1 MSKKIVDIILIF
13 VVAFALLGLGGCASG
28 GGSAGIVAPTSPTYP
43 ASGTK
48 SGSEYCGSGDN
59 QYNLYQNYHD
69 GNGGTTTTLVES
81 NSTSCGYT
89 ESVVDNRIAFEE
101 FSYSFE
107 NSYGDVKVTYGM
119 APHTT
124 EGLADPTE
132 KFKIADYGFMRVTI
146 DGKHGGS
153 SEGAESTAPGPFAN
167 GGYWFEADLNGDEHV
182 DMYFVGHTDGALEWV
197 PPGLLMAFINDGN
210 GHFRLAPEVFE
221 NGEFPCIWG
230 GGPQVDK
237 TDPLDPCG
245 FAQSNN
251 YPLIADFNGDGM
263 TDFFSVSML
272 YLSDNGIIKNKSHD
286 NLPDLFFLDH
296 IGPIFSHRV
305 DDGDVD
311 GDGDLDIFLP
321 IKGDTKSGYM
331 FDGSY
336 AGCEGCNQQIPWTML
351 INDGTGYFTANHNFN
366 IPDWD
371 YESGTLIWA
380 TSTTID
386 DFNNDGWGDVAVGW
400 ESPGLALS
408 YGWLDNSAGNVYFN
422 NGSND
427 WRTDPVNL
435 PENWYGANG
444 IGVDMDSFDFNGDG
458 FTDIVLSTTR
468 HDPYYQGNIVQFFLN
483 DGTGNFSDVTTTF
496 NPSYAKYENGSGNDF
511 WNGGGIIHILDFDH
525 DGDLDIVR
533 TTGRS
538 YVLLNEG
545 DHFSLYDDFPI
556 WEGGGG
562 GVLWPVEIDGKY
574 WYDFISSVSVK
585 VDEDTQYTDYF
596 QVLDPPAMAELMYID
611 LFTKPNAYRDLGNIA
626 SKNYGGAFY
635 VSRFNDN
642 KLKLFYHEGE
652 DNTEHG
658 VFAFFEDFGLGYTNG
673 EGIVSDSNSFFK
685 YYSDSFIVYTLKNNF
700 YIGLG
705 YNDTSFDNKTNTVSY
720 GAGFSNVD
728 AQTLGLE
735 VSYRWTWKNFK
746 ASFGI
751 RQNETSVDG
760 FTDYGDTLELSYDS
774 QNFSSTNL
782 ISTLEYNKYFSIGG
796 QDAYIGFDI
805 EHIDYA
811 DETSAYLAFTQ
822 GGAHTSTYN
831 SYYDEEYT
839 FASLNLGLIFNKAS
853 MNLALTNSDGYESAT
868 LSLNLNF

>member
-1 MSKKIVDIILIF
+1 MSKKLVDIILF
-13 VVAFALLGLGGCASG
+13 VVVILALIGLGGCASG
-28 GGSAGIVAPTSPTYP
+28 GGSAGLVTTDTTPPP
-43 ASGTK
+43 SG
-48 SGSEYCGSGDN
+48 G
-59 QYNLYQNYHD
+59 
-69 GNGGTTTTLVES
+69 S
-81 NSTSCGYT
+81 NSTAPTDERIPFDDFSQSFDDIYGN
-89 ESVVDNRIAFEE
+89 VV
-101 FSYSFE
+101 
-107 NSYGDVKVTYGM
+107 VTYGM
-119 APHTT
+119 SPFTT
-124 EGLADPTE
+124 EGLAESTE
-132 KFKIADYGFMRVTI
+132 KFRIADYGFMRITI
-146 DGKHGGS
+146 DGKHNGS
-153 SEGAESTAPGPFAN
+153 NEGAESTQSGPFEN

-182 DMYFVGHTDGALEWV
+182 DMYYVGHTDGSLDWV
-197 PPGLLMAFINDGN
+197 PAGLLMAFINDGN
-210 GHFRLAPEVFE
+210 GHYRLAPEIFE
-221 NGEFPCIWG
+221 NSEFPCIWG
-230 GGPQVDK
+230 GGPQIDK
-237 TDPLDPCG
+237 TDPNDPCG

-251 YPLIADFNGDGM
+251 FPLIADFNGDGI

-272 YLSDNGIIKNKSHD
+272 YLSDNGVIKNKSHS
-286 NLPDLFFLDH
+286 NLPDFFFTEH

-321 IKGDTKSGYM
+321 INQTTKSGYKL
-331 FDGSY
+331 DGSLDP
-336 AGCEGCNQQIPWTML
+336 CSGCNQQVPWTML
-351 INDGTGYFTANHNFN
+351 INDGTGYFTANTNFN
-366 IPDWD
+366 TPNW
-371 YESGTLIWA
+371 ENGNLIWA
-380 TSTTID
+380 TSTTVD

-400 ESPGLALS
+400 ESPGLAS
-408 YGWLDNSAGNVYFN
+408 NYGWLDNSSGNVYFN

-427 WRTDPVNL
+427 WRTDPINL

-458 FTDIVLSTTR
+458 FTDIVMSTTR

-483 DGTGNFSDVTTTF
+483 DGTGNFSDVTSTF
-496 NPSYAKYENGSGNDF
+496 NPEFAKYENGSGTDW

-545 DHFSLYDDFPI
+545 GHFSLYDDFPI
-556 WEGGGG
+556 WDGGQG

-574 WYDFISSVSVK
+574 WYDFISSRTIQ

-596 QVLDPPAMAELMYID
+596 QVLDPPANAELMYMD
-611 LFTKPNAYRDLGNIA
+611 LFTKPNAYRDLGNLA
-626 SKNYGGAFY
+626 NKNYGGAFY

-658 VFAFFEDFGLGYTNG
+658 IFAYFENFGLGYTKG
-673 EGIVSDSNSFFK
+673 QGIASDSSALFK
-685 YYSDSFIVYTLKNNF
+685 YFSDSFILYTIKNNI
-700 YIGLG
+700 YVGLG
-705 YNDTSFDNKTNTVSY
+705 YNNSDFDNKTNTAMY
-720 GAGFSNVD
+720 GSGQSNVG
-728 AQTLGLE
+728 ATTLGLE

-751 RQNETSVDG
+751 RQNETNVEG
-760 FTDYGDTLELSYDS
+760 FTDYGDTLELTYDT
-774 QNFSSTNL
+774 QDFSSTNL
-782 ISTLEYNKYFSIGG
+782 ITTLEYNKYFNIGG
-796 QDAYIGFDI
+796 IDSYIGFDI

-811 DETSAYLAFTQ
+811 DEVSAYLAFTQ

-839 FASLNLGLIFNKAS
+839 FASFNIGFILEKIS
-853 MNLALTNSDGYESAT
+853 MNLAITDSDGYESAT

>member
-1 MSKKIVDIILIF
+1 MLKKLTDIILIGI
-13 VVAFALLGLGGCASG
+13 VVLGLIGLGGCASG
-28 GGSAGIVAPTSPTYP
+28 GGSAGLVSTPQTTPPPSSSSNTPTD
-43 ASGTK
+43 
-48 SGSEYCGSGDN
+48 E
-59 QYNLYQNYHD
+59 
-69 GNGGTTTTLVES
+69 
-81 NSTSCGYT
+81 
-89 ESVVDNRIAFEE
+89 RIHFEE
-101 FSYSFE
+101 FQQSFDDI
-107 NSYGDVKVTYGM
+107 YGNVVVTYGM
-119 APHTT
+119 APFTT

-132 KFKIADYGFMRVTI
+132 KFKIADYGFMRITI
-146 DGKHGGS
+146 DGRHNGS
-153 SEGAESTAPGPFAN
+153 DEGAESTNPGPFNN

-182 DMYFVGHTDGALEWV
+182 DMYYVGHTDGALDWV
-197 PPGLLMAFINDGN
+197 PQGLLMAFINDGN
-210 GHFRLAPEVFE
+210 GHYRLAPEIFE

-237 TDPLDPCG
+237 TNPNDPCG

-251 YPLIADFNGDGM
+251 FPLIADFNGDGI
-263 TDFFSVSML
+263 TDFFSISML
-272 YLSDNGIIKNKSHD
+272 YLSDDGVIKNKSHS

-296 IGPIFSHRV
+296 VGPIFSHRV
-305 DDGDVD
+305 DDGDID

-321 IKGDTKSGYM
+321 INQSTKSNYM

-336 AGCEGCNQQIPWTML
+336 AGCDGCNEQVPWTML

-366 IPDWD
+366 TPDWN
-371 YESGTLIWA
+371 YENGTLIWA

-400 ESPGLALS
+400 ESPGLAS
-408 YGWLDNSAGNVYFN
+408 GYGWLDNSAGNVYFN
-422 NGSND
+422 NGAND

-458 FTDIVLSTTR
+458 YTDIVLSTTR

-483 DGTGNFSDVTTTF
+483 DGTGSFSDVTVTF
-496 NPSYAKYENGSGNDF
+496 NPDYAKYENGSGTEF
-511 WNGGGIIHILDFDH
+511 WNGGGLIHVLDFDH

-545 DHFSLYDDFPI
+545 GHFSLYDDFPI
-556 WEGGGG
+556 WEGGQG

-574 WYDFISSVSVK
+574 WYDFISSRTIT
-585 VDEDTQYTDYF
+585 VDGDTQYTDYF

-635 VSRFNDN
+635 VSRFNEN

-673 EGIVSDSNSFFK
+673 EGIASDTNSFFK
-685 YYSDSFIVYTLKNNF
+685 YYTDSFIVYTLKNNF

-705 YNDTSFDNKTNTVSY
+705 YNNTSFDNKTNTVSY

-760 FTDYGDTLELSYDS
+760 FTDYGDTL
-774 QNFSSTNL
+774 
-782 ISTLEYNKYFSIGG
+782 
-796 QDAYIGFDI
+796 
-805 EHIDYA
+805 
-811 DETSAYLAFTQ
+811 
-822 GGAHTSTYN
+822 
-831 SYYDEEYT
+831 
-839 FASLNLGLIFNKAS
+839 
-853 MNLALTNSDGYESAT
+853 
-868 LSLNLNF
+868 